1 MGVRPFSSTGLSPVQ
16 ADGGGREA
24 HLLPRNEGFA
34 GLPEPQW
41 VTAGQ
46 GPQMGNRYARR
57 HLSPFRAKDLCPPA
71 LPLNSE
77 WTLGEP
83 FVSAGLTAFCQPY
96 SPKLACAAA
105 PARQWRLL
113 EVPSPPYPS
122 LPPDLSRPPLLVSPA
137 GHQGACL
144 PSDAGSADVATAA
157 PSCPG
162 PAPSVPCCCPAAGS
176 LCAVSLNAIPTAE
189 MWG

>member
-1 MGVRPFSSTGLSPVQ
+1 M
-16 ADGGGREA
+16 

-46 GPQMGNRYARR
+46 GPQMGNRHARR

-83 FVSAGLTAFCQPY
+83 SVTAGLTAFCQPY

-122 LPPDLSRPPLLVSPA
+122 LPPALPGPPLLVSPA

-144 PSDAGSADVATAA
+144 PSDAGSAPHRCCHSSPFSLCTVLP
-157 PSCPG
+157 PSCWQP
-162 PAPSVPCCCPAAGS
+162 
-176 LCAVSLNAIPTAE
+176 LCS
-189 MWG
+189 